1 MSTDEKYLDNLLK
14 SMTEGD
20 TKPRTMEDAMR
31 EMSAKPMS
39 DSSFSAS
46 SDDMMDLP
54 EAEGESIVEGGVVEE
69 EPIEEDNIVAE
80 EALGESDPGADEA
93 LLGESDL
100 GADEAPLGESDP
112 GTDEV
117 PLEEGDSALNE
128 EDEWKSS
135 LDELMA
141 QVDLEMN
148 KESAAPEN
156 DAMDD
161 TGTLLSETAVNQD
174 VSGVI
179 DGPGSGDDDLEEIN
193 GLLKEADRSEAVDDD
208 MLALLESMND
218 SGDHAEADEIDES
231 FNLFGDEGSAESDKE
246 IPEEEIKEKPKKK
259 RAKKEKSK
267 QGFGLFGKKKNKDQS
282 AVSEEE
288 NIDDVFA
295 QLDNLDFQ
303 QQTGGLTEDAV
314 EPSAGDAAENDGQD
328 LEIEK
333 TEKPAK
339 EKKPGFF
346 SKLLT
351 ALTEEENDF
360 DEVENI
366 SAENEA
372 ILNELEEEDQK
383 EKKKK
388 KKKDK
393 AGKKKKGNNKTQTD
407 NNDEDQ
413 EDEDAEESGKKKKK
427 VKEPRKEKKAKNE
440 NKEKPV
446 KVLSRK
452 NLLLLIACCGTLLAC
467 VLLLSTFL
475 PEYSDKAAARD
486 AYYAGNYEEAYELLY
501 DKRLN
506 ASDKLVFNR
515 AKTVLRL
522 ERKIISYEN
531 NLTMGREL
539 EALDAL
545 LQGISCYQD
554 LTDADEYGVRSEV
567 DALYQQICS
576 ILESNYGISEEEAL
590 EINAYDNQTY
600 TRKLNSVVY
609 GTDFVKPGEEKVEP
623 TPSVPQDILP
633 EEEEI
638 ISY

>member
-1 MSTDEKYLDNLLK
+1 LEESAPETDETPL
-14 SMTEGD
+14 GD
-20 TKPRTMEDAMR
+20 
-31 EMSAKPMS
+31 S
-39 DSSFSAS
+39 
-46 SDDMMDLP
+46 
-54 EAEGESIVEGGVVEE
+54 V
-69 EPIEEDNIVAE
+69 
-80 EALGESDPGADEA
+80 PGT
-93 LLGESDL
+93 
-100 GADEAPLGESDP
+100 DEAPL
-112 GTDEV
+112 
-117 PLEEGDSALNE
+117 EEDSSASNE

-148 KESAAPEN
+148 KESTVSEN
-156 DAMDD
+156 GSMDD
-161 TGTLLSETAVNQD
+161 TDSLPLETAVNQD
-174 VSGVI
+174 VSDVI
-179 DGPGSGDDDLEEIN
+179 DGSGSGDDDLEEIN
-193 GLLKEADRSEAVDDD
+193 GLLKETDRSEAVDDD

-231 FNLFGDEGSAESDKE
+231 FNLFGDEGSAENDKE
-246 IPEEEIKEKPKKK
+246 IPGEVKEKPKKK
-259 RAKKEKSK
+259 RVKKEKSK

-282 AVSEEE
+282 AVSEKE
-288 NIDDVFA
+288 NIDDMFA

-303 QQTGGLTEDAV
+303 QQIGGLTDTV
-314 EPSAGDAAENDGQD
+314 EPSAGDAAENDGQG

-351 ALTEEENDF
+351 ALTEEETDS
-360 DEVENI
+360 DEIENI
-366 SAENEA
+366 SAENKA

-393 AGKKKKGNNKTQTD
+393 AGRKKKGNNKTQTD
-407 NNDEDQ
+407 SNDEDQ
-413 EDEDAEESGKKKKK
+413 EDEDAEEPGKKKKK

-467 VLLLSTFL
+467 ILLLSTFL

-486 AYYAGNYEEAYELLY
+486 AYYAGNYEEAYKLLY

-539 EALDAL
+539 EAVDAL
-545 LQGISCYQD
+545 LQGVSCYQN

-576 ILESNYGISEEEAL
+576 VLESNYGISEEEAL

-609 GTDFVKPGEEKVEP
+609 GTDFVKPGEEKAEP
-623 TPSVPQDILP
+623 APSVPQDILP